1 MTWADFDGDGDMD
14 LFLPASQGRANYGS
28 LLFNTNGVL
37 GSPVAV
43 GATATTYASQFSVA
57 VDWNHDGL
65 MDIARIAQTGQSYLY
80 TNVSNASNWTQSALG
95 SSQSGTTSG
104 VAAMDYDWD
113 GAVDV
118 LVTKQSG
125 SVYLIRNT
133 NTVSY
138 GTSLHLRI
146 TDPNG
151 INVYY
156 GNTVKLYNSAGV
168 LVATQIIN
176 PQSGMGV
183 NDTSAL
189 VNFYGLNA
197 GETYNVVLIKSTGTT
212 ASNIDQTVN
221 TTWGGLQATD
231 ATHAYDLSAEAGTA
245 SNNGKFVGTGYN
257 DTFFATAG
265 TDTYDGSGGWVYS
278 SGTGTWLANGGMDV
292 VDFRLSTVGVTANLS
307 STTAQATGFNTS
319 TFTNIEGI
327 SGSNFNDT
335 LTGSSGD
342 NQLEGRGGNDTLN
355 IGNGGHDTL
364 LYKLLNASDAT
375 GGNGSDVVNGFTV
388 GTWEGTA
395 DTDRIDIRELLQG
408 SGYTGNGK
416 ASYVNGVATLDAQ
429 AGNIGDFVKVT
440 QSGSDTIVQIDR
452 DGTGGTFAATNV
464 VTLTGVHTDLAT
476 LLANHQ
482 LMVV

>member
-1 MTWADFDGDGDMD
+1 
-14 LFLPASQGRANYGS
+14 
-28 LLFNTNGVL
+28 
-37 GSPVAV
+37 
-43 GATATTYASQFSVA
+43 
-57 VDWNHDGL
+57 
-65 MDIARIAQTGQSYLY
+65 
-80 TNVSNASNWTQSALG
+80 
-95 SSQSGTTSG
+95 
-104 VAAMDYDWD
+104 
-113 GAVDV
+113 
-118 LVTKQSG
+118 
-125 SVYLIRNT
+125 
-133 NTVSY
+133 
-138 GTSLHLRI
+138 
-146 TDPNG
+146 
-151 INVYY
+151 NVYY

-197 GETYNVVLIKSTGTT
+197 GETYNAVLFKSTGTT

-221 TTWGGLQATD
+221 TSWGGLQATD

-307 STTAQATGFNTS
+307 STAAQATGFNTS

-375 GGNGSDVVNGFTV
+375 
-388 GTWEGTA
+388 
-395 DTDRIDIRELLQG
+395 
-408 SGYTGNGK
+408 
-416 ASYVNGVATLDAQ
+416 
-429 AGNIGDFVKVT
+429 
-440 QSGSDTIVQIDR
+440 
-452 DGTGGTFAATNV
+452 
-464 VTLTGVHTDLAT
+464 
-476 LLANHQ
+476 
-482 LMVV
+482 